1 MLVVRGREVVDAALP
16 ADDFDRVH
24 VDVGTGD
31 GRYAY
36 ALAKADPRLLVVG
49 VDALRENLAEMSHKA
64 SRKPAKGGLPNV
76 VYVAASAE
84 APPAELLGVADEVS
98 VILPWGRL
106 MVGLIRPDADVLAGL
121 AAVAKPGAAMRFVL
135 NAEVWGDPVP
145 VEARDLPEP
154 TPERVLH
161 ELAPAYAGHGIEVA
175 EARLMTLEE
184 VRGLTSTWAKK
195 LASSRVLPRFVY
207 VSASRCA

>member
-1 MLVVRGREVVDAALP
+1 MLVVRGRELVEAAVDL
-16 ADDFDRVH
+16 DRYVH

-36 ALAKADPRLLVVG
+36 AQARAHPDRVVVG
-49 VDALRENLAEMSHKA
+49 IDALRENLAEMSHKA

-84 APPAELLGVADEVS
+84 SPPGELAGRADEVT

-106 MVGLIRPDADVLAGL
+106 MVGLIRPDDDVLAGL
-121 AAVAKPGAAMRFVL
+121 AALAKPGAAMTFVL

-154 TPERVLH
+154 TPDRVLG
-161 ELAPAYAGHGIEVA
+161 ELAPRYAAHGIEVA
-175 EARLMTLEE
+175 AARLMTLDE
-184 VRGLTSTWAKK
+184 VRGLATTWAKK
-195 LASSRVLPRFVY
+195 LASSRALPRFVH
-207 VSASRCA
+207 VSAHRAP

>member
-1 MLVVRGREVVDAALP
+1 MLVVRGREVVEAGLDL
-16 ADDFDRVH
+16 DGYGSLH

-36 ALAKADPRLLVVG
+36 ALAKADPRRLVVG
-49 VDALRENLAEMSHKA
+49 IDALRENLAEMSRKA
-64 SRKPAKGGLPNV
+64 ARKPARGGLPNV
-76 VYVAASAE
+76 LFVAASAE
-84 APPAELLGVADEVS
+84 TPPAELAGRADEVS

-106 MVGLIRPDADVLAGL
+106 MVGLIRPDDDVLAGL
-121 AAVAKPGAAMRFVL
+121 AALAKPGAAMRFVL

-154 TPERVLH
+154 TPERVLG
-161 ELAPAYAGHGIEVA
+161 ELAPRYAAHGIEVG

-184 VRGLTSTWAKK
+184 IRALPTTWARK
-195 LASSRVLPRFVY
+195 LASSRALPRFVY

>member
-1 MLVVRGREVVDAALP
+1 MRGRDAVEGGLP
-16 ADDFDRVH
+16 PGDWEAVH

-36 ALAKADPRLLVVG
+36 ALARAHPGRLVVG
-49 VDALRENLAEMSHKA
+49 VDALRDNLAEMSQKA

-84 APPAELLGVADEVS
+84 APPPELLGVADHVS
-98 VILPWGRL
+98 VMLPWGRL
-106 MVGLIRPDADVLAGL
+106 MVGLIAPDADVLRGL
-121 AAVAKPGAAMRFVL
+121 AAIAKPNAAMTFVL

-154 TPERVLH
+154 TPERVLG
-161 ELAPAYAGHGIEVA
+161 ELAPAYAEQGIEVS
-175 EARLMTLEE
+175 EARLMTLDE
-184 VRGLTSTWAKK
+184 VKALPTTWAKR
-195 LASSRVLPRFVY
+195 LASSRALPRFVY